1 MFSYT
6 KAAID
11 KIKNDLKI
19 GVAIFEII
27 TIVLIITYLIFALS
41 LGFGNLIINSVLLAV
56 VSVYFILFLI
66 NLKFNLKCFRS
77 KIKKYY
83 KRIRLAILASSLSI
97 SMYELYVT
105 TNDVNPITI
114 ILITLLLIFWILQIV
129 TEIIYR
135 LMVNEI
141 DLLVQ
146 AIAQDKTNALEPVRK
161 LLNKEESHTKSKK
174 IIKLEKK
181 MEKLK
186 KKEERKRNKN

>member
-135 LMVNEI
+135 LMANEI

-174 IIKLEKK
+174 SLSLRKK
-181 MEKLK
+181 WKS
-186 KKEERKRNKN
+186 

>member
-1 MFSYT
+1 
-6 KAAID
+6 
-11 KIKNDLKI
+11 
-19 GVAIFEII
+19 
-27 TIVLIITYLIFALS
+27 
-41 LGFGNLIINSVLLAV
+41 
-56 VSVYFILFLI
+56 
-66 NLKFNLKCFRS
+66 
-77 KIKKYY
+77 
-83 KRIRLAILASSLSI
+83 
-97 SMYELYVT
+97 MYELYVT

-135 LMVNEI
+135 LMANEI

-181 MEKLK
+181 MEKLM